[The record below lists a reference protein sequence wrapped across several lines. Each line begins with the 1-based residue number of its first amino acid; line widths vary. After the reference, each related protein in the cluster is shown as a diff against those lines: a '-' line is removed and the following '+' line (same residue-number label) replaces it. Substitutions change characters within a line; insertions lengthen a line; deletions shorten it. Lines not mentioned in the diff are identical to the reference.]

1 MQMNARGAGSKGLGA
16 VVSALTAA
24 ILFLTS
30 VETAEAAPP
39 ANFDARAKAV
49 LQASGTPGMSVA
61 IVEGGRT
68 TLLHGYGRRRLD
80 GAEMV
85 GPDTIFPIASVS
97 KAFTAA
103 ALAIL
108 VDQGRLSWDDK
119 VTDRLPDFQ
128 LYDPLA
134 SREITV
140 RDLLVHNSGLGLGA
154 GDLLFWPRSTR
165 SRSAIVRSLRH
176 LKPAAGFRSGY
187 AYDNVLYI
195 AAGQL
200 IEAVSG
206 QTWEEFVSA
215 NILAP
220 TGMTSAVTEPAK
232 RFANVDRA
240 QPHARLG
247 ANIRGSGEIQVLDER
262 VGLSASAAPAGGVVA
277 SARDM
282 SRWLAVQ
289 LARGKRP
296 DASARVF
303 SEKAAEEMWTPRT
316 LMPRRPSSAPAGA
329 VPLFATYA
337 LGWRVVDYKS
347 HRIVWHTGGIAGYRS
362 IAVLVPD
369 LDLGFSVL
377 TNAEDTALIMG
388 LMYELL
394 DHYIDPASNSDW
406 PAQWAALNRAQASAA
421 AKSVE
426 HLKRDQSRPA
436 LPAHAY
442 VGVYSDPWFG
452 QISVTDHKGEL
463 MLDFPQNPGMSGRLT
478 PWSRDTFRTVWDDHS
493 FEPALVSFAFDP
505 NGKVAHIS
513 MRAASPLADFSYD
526 YQDLDFRPVDR

>member
-1 MQMNARGAGSKGLGA
+1 MPTNARGSQSRGLGA
-16 VVSALTAA
+16 VVAALCAS
-24 ILFLTS
+24 LLVLTS
-30 VETAEAAPP
+30 VEDALAAPP
-39 ANFDARAKAV
+39 ANFDARARAV
-49 LQASGTPGMSVA
+49 LEASGTPGMSVA
-61 IVEGGRT
+61 IVESGRT
-68 TLLHGYGRRRLD
+68 TLLQGYGQRRLN
-80 GAEMV
+80 GAEAV
-85 GPDTIFPIASVS
+85 GADTIFPIASVS

-108 VDQGRLSWDDK
+108 VDEGRLGWDDK
-119 VTDRLPDFQ
+119 VVDRLPDFQ

-176 LKPAAGFRSGY
+176 LKPATGFRSGY

-220 TGMTSAVTEPAK
+220 AGMASAVTEPAG
-232 RFANVDRA
+232 RFASADRA

-247 ANIRGSGEIQVLDER
+247 ATIRGSGEVQVLDER
-262 VGLSASAAPAGGVVA
+262 VGLSPSAAPAGGVVA

-282 SRWLAVQ
+282 SRWLALQ
-289 LARGKRP
+289 LARGALP
-296 DASARVF
+296 SAFGRVF
-303 SEKAAEEMWTPRT
+303 SQQASEEMWTPRT
-316 LMPRRPSSAPAGA
+316 LMPRRTSSAPAGA
-329 VPLFATYA
+329 APLFATYA
-337 LGWRVVDYKS
+337 LGWRVIDYKS
-347 HRIVWHTGGIAGYRS
+347 QRIIWHTGGIAGFRS

-369 LDLGFSVL
+369 LDVGFCVL

-394 DHYIDPASNSDW
+394 DHYIDPGSNRDW
-406 PAQWAALNRAQASAA
+406 PAQWAALAKAQASAA
-421 AKSVE
+421 AKSVAQLE
-426 HLKRDQSRPA
+426 TDRSRPP

-442 VGVYSDPWFG
+442 VGVYNDPWFG
-452 QISVTDHKGEL
+452 RISVADNAGQL

-478 PWSRDTFRTVWDDHS
+478 PWSRDTFRTVWDDQS
-493 FEPALVSFAFDP
+493 FEPALVSFALGPD
-505 NGKVAHIS
+505 GKVARIS
-513 MRAASPLADFSYD
+513 MRAASPMADFSYD
-526 YQDLDFRPVDR
+526 YEDLDFTPIAR